1 MSSTLWPNRSKAAP
15 ARCLPR
21 PATTSWPRLLNLKYA
36 MPAALSRVDSS
47 RISGCPEENA
57 DPRPCTQMSAVRRRR
72 RLGSAMTP
80 SSQTPS
86 RVRRRTSETETPA
99 GLVMPGRRPDS
110 RRRSTGSPFGSR
122 LQRLA
127 RGAARATPKVGQSA
141 GNSNPRWREP
151 AGSRGAV
158 LEVRALD
165 GDLAALDREEA
176 AAVDLDLF
184 AIGRRARED
193 PLRHAAV
200 ARHEVVRV
208 TEFGIREDLEHPGE
222 RRTHT
227 LASPVARAADFR
239 ARGALEDA
247 VVGHEGHQDV
257 DVVTVPAVAKEP
269 PATASDARDDPPR
282 KGAESTPIHPSH
294 SADRHDILR
303 RQHRAATQELQTS
316 RVPARLIEPHQDG

>member
-57 DPRPCTQMSAVRRRR
+57 DPRPCIQMSAVRRRR

-86 RVRRRTSETETPA
+86 RVRRRMSETETPA

-127 RGAARATPKVGQSA
+127 RGGGA
-141 GNSNPRWREP
+141 G
-151 AGSRGAV
+151 
-158 LEVRALD
+158 D
-165 GDLAALDREEA
+165 
-176 AAVDLDLF
+176 
-184 AIGRRARED
+184 
-193 PLRHAAV
+193 
-200 ARHEVVRV
+200 
-208 TEFGIREDLEHPGE
+208 
-222 RRTHT
+222 
-227 LASPVARAADFR
+227 
-239 ARGALEDA
+239 
-247 VVGHEGHQDV
+247 GHEGHQDV

-282 KGAESTPIHPSH
+282 KGAVSIPHTSVSPC
-294 SADRHDILR
+294 
-303 RQHRAATQELQTS
+303 RAAPCVVSALSQPPYTITLCG
-316 RVPARLIEPHQDG
+316 PARYSAPATSGREPRTSDVPCAGTPHHQDG